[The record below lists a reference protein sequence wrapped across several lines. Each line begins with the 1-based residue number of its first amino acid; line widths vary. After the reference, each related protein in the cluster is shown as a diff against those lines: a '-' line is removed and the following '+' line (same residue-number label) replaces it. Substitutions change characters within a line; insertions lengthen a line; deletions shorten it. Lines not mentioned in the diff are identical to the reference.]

1 MTKIRTAVV
10 GAGYFG
16 RFHCKQYQ
24 ANPDAD
30 LCMIVDL
37 DQEKAA
43 AATAEFG
50 GEPVTDHMAIVGK
63 VDAASIA
70 CTTNR
75 HYEVARDL
83 LKAGVHLLVEKP
95 LTESYETSKELAE
108 LARENNVRLQVGHI
122 ERFSAPFKAL
132 SEMVTQPLYIECYRI
147 APWKERGLD
156 TDVVLDLMAHDIN
169 LVQGLVKSKV
179 ESVHAVGAPIL
190 TQHHDLSNVRMM
202 FENGCIA
209 NATASRISIKS
220 QRTMRIFQPNDYI
233 ICDFDASKI
242 IRATRK
248 PDPALKGPRAID
260 VKQMEI
266 PKEDS
271 LANEI
276 AAFLES
282 VATGKTPMVDGMAAC
297 ETLRVA
303 DMITASMREHRSRI
317 DVMLADA
324 ANSA

>member
-1 MTKIRTAVV
+1 MTNIRTAVV

-24 ANPDAD
+24 ANPNAD

-37 DQEKAA
+37 DEAKAA
-43 AATAEFG
+43 EAAAEFG
-50 GEPVTDHMAIVGK
+50 GEAASDPMSIVGK
-63 VDAASIA
+63 AEAASIA
-70 CTTNR
+70 CTTNK
-75 HYEVARDL
+75 HYEVAKAL
-83 LKAGVHLLVEKP
+83 LNAGVHLLVEKP
-95 LTESYETSKELAE
+95 LTENYETSKELAE
-108 LARENNVRLQVGHI
+108 LAKAKNVRLQVGHI
-122 ERFSAPFKAL
+122 ERFSAPFRAL

-169 LVQGLVKSKV
+169 LVQGLVKSRV

-190 TQHHDLSNVRMM
+190 TQSHDLSNVRMM
-202 FENGCIA
+202 FENGCIV

-233 ICDFDASKI
+233 VCDFDASKI

-248 PDPALKGPRAID
+248 SDPALRGPRAID
-260 VKQMEI
+260 VRTMEI
-266 PKEDS
+266 EKEDS

-276 AAFLES
+276 AAFIES
-282 VATGKTPMVDGMAAC
+282 VATGKTPMVDGDAAC

-303 DMITASMREHRSRI
+303 DMITDSMREHRSRI

-324 ANSA
+324 AKAS

>member
-1 MTKIRTAVV
+1 MTSIRTAVV

-24 ANPDAD
+24 ANPNAD

-37 DQEKAA
+37 DEEKAA
-43 AATAEFG
+43 AAASEFG
-50 GEPVTDHMAIVGK
+50 GEPVADYMAIVGK

-95 LTESYETSKELAE
+95 LTESYDTSRELAE
-108 LARENNVRLQVGHI
+108 LAKENDVRLQVGHI

-132 SEMVTQPLYIECYRI
+132 SEMVTQQLYIECYRI

-169 LVQGLVKSKV
+169 LVQGLVNSKV

-190 TQHHDLSNVRMM
+190 TPNHDLANVRMM

-220 QRTMRIFQPNDYI
+220 QRTMRVFQPNDYI
-233 ICDFDASKI
+233 VCDFDASRI
-242 IRATRK
+242 FRATRK
-248 PDPALKGPRAID
+248 SNPELKGPRAID
-260 VKQMEI
+260 AKQTDI
-266 PKEDS
+266 PREDS

-276 AAFLES
+276 AAFIDA
-282 VATGKTPMVDGMAAC
+282 VATGSTPMVDGMAAC

-303 DMITASMREHRSRI
+303 DMITDSMREHRSRI
-317 DVMLADA
+317 DVMLAEA
-324 ANSA
+324 AKSA

>member
-24 ANPDAD
+24 ANPDAE
-30 LCMIVDL
+30 LCMVVDL

-43 AATAEFG
+43 AAASEFG
-50 GEPVTDHMAIVGK
+50 GETAADPMAIVGK

-70 CTTNR
+70 VTTNR
-75 HYEVARDL
+75 HYEVAKEL
-83 LKAGVHLLVEKP
+83 LEAGVHLLVEKP
-95 LTESYETSKELAE
+95 LTENYETSKELAE
-108 LARENNVRLQVGHI
+108 LAQANNVRLQVGHI

-169 LVQGLVKSKV
+169 LVQGLVNSTV

-190 TQHHDLSNVRMM
+190 TSHHDLANVRMM

-209 NATASRISIKS
+209 NATASRISVKS

-233 ICDFDASKI
+233 VCDFDASKI
-242 IRATRK
+242 VRATRK
-248 PDPALKGPRAID
+248 PDPSLRGPRAID
-260 VKQMEI
+260 LKTMEI
-266 PKEDS
+266 EKEDS

-282 VATGKTPMVDGMAAC
+282 VATGKKPVVDGMAAC

-303 DMITASMREHRSRI
+303 DMITGSMREHRERI
-317 DVMLADA
+317 DLMLAGEA
-324 ANSA
+324 KSA